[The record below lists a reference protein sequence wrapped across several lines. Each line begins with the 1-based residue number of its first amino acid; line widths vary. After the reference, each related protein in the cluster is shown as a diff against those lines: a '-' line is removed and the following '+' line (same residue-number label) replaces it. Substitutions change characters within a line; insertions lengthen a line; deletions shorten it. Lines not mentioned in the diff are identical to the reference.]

1 MASSSIVKKR
11 RDRILGILERQ
22 RGVSVDELSEELSVS
37 LVTVRRDLDFLDR
50 EGVLIRKHGGAQ
62 PATHSVVDFAEHPAM
77 HHTRQP
83 TVNPAVNPV
92 AGEPPALLHASPE
105 KKLEEKDN
113 VNMEQKARIAE
124 RAARMLRDGDLI
136 FTNSG
141 STILSFIGA
150 IGSRRVKV
158 ITNNAAA
165 ITLKREPGMELII
178 LGGEYREQS
187 RSFVGEFALNT
198 IKDIYSRYTFLGVNG
213 LSLER
218 GLMTSVYQECSIN
231 QAMIAN
237 THEKVVVLADHTK
250 MGKVSNFVSSP
261 LSAVHM
267 VITDDQ
273 CPVQLRM
280 DLERLGIEVVV
291 V

>member
-11 RDRILGILERQ
+11 HERILGILERR

-37 LVTVRRDLDFLDR
+37 LVTVRRDLDFLDHK
-50 EGVLIRKHGGAQ
+50 GVLIRKHGGAQ
-62 PATHSVVDFAEHPAM
+62 QATSLAANVALSQTELDPKP
-77 HHTRQP
+77 P
-83 TVNPAVNPV
+83 TDTV
-92 AGEPPALLHASPE
+92 PE

-124 RAARMLRDGDLI
+124 RASHMLRDGDII

-141 STILSFIGA
+141 STILSFIAA
-150 IGSRRVKV
+150 IGSKHVKV

-187 RSFVGEFALNT
+187 RSLVGEFALNT

-237 THEKVVVLADHTK
+237 THEKVVVLADHSK

-261 LSAVHM
+261 LSSVDM

-273 CPVQLRM
+273 CPDQLRM
-280 DLERLGIEVVV
+280 ALERLGIEVLIA
-291 V
+291 